1 MTERM
6 DAAVARIYRDKTV
19 VGAGLLVT
27 PRYMVTCAHVV
38 AAALNLRGDLTQ
50 APIDPIRLDFPL
62 AAQGMAPITARVVVW
77 QPPQPDGSGDIAGLE
92 LLEPLPAGVAS
103 EGLLTASYL
112 WKHPFR
118 AFGFSAKHDAGVWTE
133 GHIQGRQSY
142 GWVQVVCGDGYLIAP
157 GFSGTP
163 VWDTE
168 HNGVVGI
175 AVAAETAASAG
186 YIIPARTLIDAW
198 PILSQSTVTP
208 FHADGDYYFIS
219 YSHANKTIVERLIA
233 DLAQHGINI
242 WIDKQG
248 LKAGTRNWEQALR
261 DAISGSKA
269 VLLAASPDSRRSN
282 YVQDELSIA
291 EMYNRPLYPVWA
303 AGEQWIDCIPMG
315 LGKMQY
321 IDVRTGS
328 YDNGVR
334 EIVEALTALT
344 APTGA
349 SSQPIVP
356 TPAPMLPP
364 TFAPRNP
371 YKGLRAFESDD
382 QRDFFGRD
390 GLTQILIAHLEHTR
404 FLPIIGASGSG
415 KSSIVKAS
423 LLPKLQAIHPDW
435 IFLPEMVPGTNPVE
449 RLSLALFEQ
458 FGGSVVDIRKDLD
471 TLPGSRGLH
480 LRVSPFAKK
489 SGARVLLFVDQF
501 EELFTLTTDEDERQ
515 RFIDLLTTA
524 ATEPDGALT
533 VILTMRADFDDR
545 PMAFTDLLRL
555 LEANRQ
561 AIPPLSLTDIRDV
574 IEKPAALDDVQMTFE
589 DGLVAEL
596 VFDVRDQV
604 GALPLLQFTLDQL
617 FEKCRD
623 NPDRRLT
630 FAAYREIGG
639 LRGALTKHAEAT
651 YAALPSDEHRTLTR
665 ALFLRLIE
673 PGTTEQDTTR
683 RRAALNELDLSNPAQ
698 SALMRECRDR
708 FIAARLLTTN
718 DLAGMTTIEVSHETL
733 IRAWTR
739 LGNWLQSARGDLGLQ
754 KQISQDAAAWIA
766 RGTKADDDGL
776 YRGLVLINA
785 QDWAKRNAPSV
796 GEQRFI
802 DASMARQTTVDMAD
816 KQQQQELIN
825 TQRGAAFMALMAL
838 IWVFVSIRTSANAQ
852 QRVDVANT
860 QVGVALTQT
869 LAPIAVQVQND
880 KNLSESLRLAS
891 LASGVLASITGDA
904 NAAVLLGIRGL
915 KTTYSAQVDA
925 VLVKALEAPHA
936 KLAFSGHTSTVM
948 SVVFSPDGRYALTGS
963 TDNSAQLWD
972 TVSGQTIHIFSG
984 HTDRVYSVAF
994 SSDGRFILTGSYD
1007 KTARLWDIASGQTV
1021 RTFSGHTAAVRS
1033 VAFSSDGR
1041 YILTG
1046 SYQGDCI

>member
-1 MTERM
+1 
-6 DAAVARIYRDKTV
+6 
-19 VGAGLLVT
+19 
-27 PRYMVTCAHVV
+27 
-38 AAALNLRGDLTQ
+38 
-50 APIDPIRLDFPL
+50 
-62 AAQGMAPITARVVVW
+62 
-77 QPPQPDGSGDIAGLE
+77 
-92 LLEPLPAGVAS
+92 
-103 EGLLTASYL
+103 
-112 WKHPFR
+112 
-118 AFGFSAKHDAGVWTE
+118 
-133 GHIQGRQSY
+133 
-142 GWVQVVCGDGYLIAP
+142 
-157 GFSGTP
+157 
-163 VWDTE
+163 
-168 HNGVVGI
+168 
-175 AVAAETAASAG
+175 
-186 YIIPARTLIDAW
+186 
-198 PILSQSTVTP
+198 
-208 FHADGDYYFIS
+208 
-219 YSHANKTIVERLIA
+219 
-233 DLAQHGINI
+233 
-242 WIDKQG
+242 
-248 LKAGTRNWEQALR
+248 
-261 DAISGSKA
+261 
-269 VLLAASPDSRRSN
+269 
-282 YVQDELSIA
+282 
-291 EMYNRPLYPVWA
+291 
-303 AGEQWIDCIPMG
+303 
-315 LGKMQY
+315 
-321 IDVRTGS
+321 
-328 YDNGVR
+328 
-334 EIVEALTALT
+334 
-344 APTGA
+344 
-349 SSQPIVP
+349 
-356 TPAPMLPP
+356 MLPP

-371 YKGLRAFESDD
+371 YKGLCAFESDD

-545 PMAFTDLLRL
+545 PMEFTDLLRL